1 MNNFSSPSAELMALG
16 SLYPTLSDLAQ
27 AYAPFVCRRQ
37 ARRRLN
43 NALLATPMLMEH
55 LASVGFIFGQR
66 TIFPIH
72 AAVIMMHLGVPKGI
86 L

>member
-1 MNNFSSPSAELMALG
+1 MNAFSSPSPELLALG
-16 SLYPTLSDLAQ
+16 RQFPTLGDLAQ

-43 NALLATPMLMEH
+43 IALKANPLLMEH

-72 AAVIMMHLGVPKGI
+72 AAVIMMHMGVPNG